1 MSIDNETLQSIIYNP
16 SYAQKVIL
24 EELENNNMEIG
35 TATNPFLSLIE
46 VAVSTSC
53 ASIQK
58 TQQIIRKQF
67 PSMATDMSDL
77 LLHLTE
83 DDIEGIYYTPSST
96 YLTIE
101 VNALDMKNSAYK
113 PDNQSYR
120 ETMIPLGTTVT
131 VSNFT
136 FTFLNNILIRL
147 YDGTEQTYVES
158 MVNENDIAYNDI
170 SILESK
176 LIHNSDNIPF
186 ITFKVP
192 IKQVTKTTLREAVNK
207 SMGFNLTHTLT
218 DKFYYAEVYYS
229 GVNTGNV
236 LTKIN
241 QTFTET
247 YLDPYNAQVVIS
259 VKDNEV
265 NFKIPSLYI
274 TSGLISGTVT
284 IVVYETKG
292 KSYLPLNHF
301 KRDKFEYVIADSD
314 LRQAATL
321 PNINIAISSDTE
333 IDGGTNGLSL
343 EELRTNIINHTTG
356 NINVPITNYQI
367 EKIGTDY
374 NYKIFNVE
382 DVLTQRVFIATKEL
396 DNISSSLIRA
406 TPDTFN
412 NTAKI
417 TLLDYGT
424 YFPDLVKDEDFIIKS
439 NTIFK
444 ENNGILEVISPE
456 DKKVLNEMSIT
467 NKIEHLKTNKYFYN
481 VFTYIISKSD
491 SVTNCRIYHM
501 DNPSLNNV
509 RILAK
514 NQNLQTINCYLEKHD
529 IKRIDGGYRIY
540 AQITG
545 DDGFNKLSQDQRHVQ
560 CSIELISGDTVNFQL
575 TYDVKQDVYT
585 ADILTDDLI
594 NSDNRLTINN
604 GTSNISTK
612 LVNLE
617 TKVYFYTFIT
627 DKNNYDSQ
635 KYLVDYIDY
644 DHDNISVL
652 SRESV
657 TLTFGKEITYLWNKI
672 FNTYTDRKYKTYSED
687 VYKTYEADVYE
698 KDIDGALLWVKTAEN
713 KISTVKLH
721 SKGDYVLDDKGEKVI
736 LHKKGESILDEN
748 GEPIIDSIP
757 GVVRYI
763 DLLMLE
769 YEFMVADGDINNNL
783 RTLILGNFENILFNQ
798 LPNMNNNLLERTTV
812 YFRASRSTTPIE
824 LNIKGT
830 TSIAEYRVT
839 PKVTL
844 YVESNTNVDLTTQ
857 ETYKTTIGKIINKEL
872 TNKTI
877 NLTDIRNK
885 IINALD
891 IKVLGVTI
899 ENISKDNSE
908 IIHVNTT
915 DNSLTLDKSILY
927 TEYKEIVVAYNLELV
942 ITKINN

>member
-1 MSIDNETLQSIIYNP
+1 MSISNTDLEAMIYNP

-35 TATNPFLSLIE
+35 TATTPFLSLLE
-46 VAVSTSC
+46 VAVSTSS

-67 PSMATDMSDL
+67 PSMATEMSDL
-77 LLHLTE
+77 LIHLTE
-83 DDIEGIYYTPSST
+83 DDIEGIFYTPSST

-113 PDNQSYR
+113 PDGQNYR
-120 ETMIPLGTTVT
+120 ETMIPIGTTVT
-131 VSNFT
+131 VSNYT

-158 MVNENDIAYNDI
+158 IVNDNDIAYNNI

-176 LIHNSDNIPF
+176 LIHNSDNVPF

-192 IKQVTKTTLREAVNK
+192 IKQVTKTTLRESVNK
-207 SMGFNLTHTLT
+207 SMGFNVTHTLT

-236 LTKIN
+236 MTKIS

-247 YLDPYNAQVVIS
+247 YLDPYTPQIVVS
-259 VKDNEV
+259 VTDTDV

-274 TSGLISGTVT
+274 TSGLVSGTVT
-284 IVVYETKG
+284 IIVYETKG

-301 KRDKFEYVIADSD
+301 KREKFEYVIGSTD
-314 LRQAATL
+314 LIQASTL
-321 PNINIAISSDTE
+321 PNINFAISSDSA

-343 EELRTNIINHTTG
+343 SDLRTNIINHTTG
-356 NINVPITNYQI
+356 NIDIPITNYQI

-374 NYKIFNVE
+374 NYNIYNVE
-382 DVLTQRVFIATKEL
+382 DVLTQRIFIATKEL

-424 YFPDLVKDEDFIIKS
+424 YFPELVKDEDFIIKS

-444 ENNGILEVISPE
+444 ENNGILEVLSPV
-456 DKKVLNEMSIT
+456 DKKVLTDMSIT

-481 VFTYIISKSD
+481 VFTYIINKSD
-491 SVTNCRIYHM
+491 TVTNCRIYHL
-501 DNPSLNNV
+501 DNPLLDNV

-514 NQNLQTINCYLEKHD
+514 NQNLETINCYLEKHD

-545 DDGFNKLSQDQRHVQ
+545 DDGFNKISQDLKHVQ
-560 CSIELISGDTVNFQL
+560 ASIELISGDTVNFQL
-575 TYDVKQDVYT
+575 EYDSKLDVYSV
-585 ADILTDDLI
+585 DVLTDELI
-594 NSDNRLTINN
+594 NTDNRITINN
-604 GTSNISTK
+604 GSSNISTK
-612 LVNLE
+612 LCNLE
-617 TKVYFYTFIT
+617 TKLYFYTFIT
-627 DKNNYDSQ
+627 DKNNYDTQ
-635 KYLVDYIDY
+635 KYLVEYIDY
-644 DHDNISVL
+644 ENDNITVL

-657 TLTFGKEITYLWNKI
+657 TLTLGKEITYLWNKL
-672 FNTYTDRKYKTYSED
+672 FNTYTDRKYKTYTED
-687 VYKTYEADVYE
+687 IYKTYEADVYE

-721 SKGDYVLDDKGEKVI
+721 SKGDYVLDDSGEKIILHRKGEA
-736 LHKKGESILDEN
+736 ILDEN
-748 GEPIIDSIP
+748 GEPIIDAIP

-783 RTLILGNFENILFNQ
+783 RSLILSNFENILFNQ
-798 LPNMNNNLLERTTV
+798 LPTMNNNLLERTTI
-812 YFRASRSTTPIE
+812 YYRASRSTTPIE
-824 LNIKGT
+824 LNTKGS

-844 YVESNTNVDLTTQ
+844 YIDSSTTVDLSTQ

-899 ENISKDNSE
+899 ENLSKDNSE
-908 IIHVNTT
+908 IINVITN
-915 DNSLTLDKSILY
+915 DNSLTLDKSLIY
-927 TEYKEIVVAYNLELV
+927 TEYKEIVVAYNLDLV
-942 ITKINN
+942 INKIN